1 MTSPLTASIVLVL
14 NGSCRLQCCD
24 INVVVAVGTGNWV
37 QFHSMELEFGMD
49 NMDCKFAICI
59 GLEFVN
65 LAFFLE
71 FISRDNCNVLQTLH
85 FSWVFLVSTALELK
99 VMGGQGESLDHL
111 CLNLHLGFK
120 PLFFP

>member
-1 MTSPLTASIVLVL
+1 MTSPLTASTVLVL

-37 QFHSMELEFGMD
+37 QFGMD

-71 FISRDNCNVLQTLH
+71 FISSDDCNVLQTLH
-85 FSWVFLVSTALELK
+85 FSWVFLVLTALELK